1 MQVESAAMQDER
13 RKKTYIIIA
22 VVVAAVL
29 LCACACAAV
38 VGVSAALLIARR
50 EARTADWPALQEW
63 LEKVPLPAVPGPEV
77 QPLPTLPPGDSK
89 PMPPFGPLPSGGGA
103 LVVQVFPDTP
113 AEAAGLLP
121 GDIITGIDGVPINAD
136 HPLPDV
142 IAQYKPGDRVT
153 VHFWRAGQEDQA
165 QVTLAEHPDYAGR
178 AYLGVR
184 AGMMNPGMQ
193 RRGQQG

>member
-1 MQVESAAMQDER
+1 MQDER
-13 RKKTYIIIA
+13 RKRNYIIIA

-38 VGVSAALLIARR
+38 VGASAVLLIARR
-50 EARTADWPALQEW
+50 EARMADWPTVEEW
-63 LEKVPLPAVPGPEV
+63 LKQAPLPAVPGPEGL
-77 QPLPTLPPGDSK
+77 PLPALPPENGI

-103 LVVQVFPDTP
+103 LVVQVSPGTP
-113 AEAAGLLP
+113 AEAGGLLV
-121 GDIITGIDGVPINAD
+121 GDIITAIDRTPINAD

-153 VHFWRAGQEDQA
+153 VHFWRAGQEDEA
-165 QVTLAEHPDYAGR
+165 QVTLAEHPDSPGR

-184 AGMMNPGMQ
+184 AGMMNPGMR